1 MYFSDIGAIL
11 TKNSVSQLKVHI
23 VLWVYRLYVFFL
35 ILVIYSLYQ
44 SLLVSCQYLAYWP
57 SKEIKVTS
65 VFAEKFGRPKLC

>member
-1 MYFSDIGAIL
+1 MYFSGAIL

-23 VLWVYRLYVFFL
+23 VLWVYRLYIFL